1 MKIKFSIFTLHS
13 IYSVDPKKQFAIT
26 MSKCLYYPTYKNME
40 VKHFILH
47 FPINKTETIHY
58 NNKEAAW
65 PNKKKMFR
73 RSIECAALP

>member
-1 MKIKFSIFTLHS
+1 
-13 IYSVDPKKQFAIT
+13 